1 MDKRNRPALAYLL
14 AGLSAAGR
22 ALLAVPEQTSLA
34 DLSLTA
40 LAVGG
45 YLLLTRR
52 GAKALVCGVGQLA
65 LELVLCGA
73 QTETGGVW
81 VWLAPLL
88 RAADLLLL
96 VLACL
101 YLLALTGKQPR
112 ALPAA
117 LAAAWLVYAAASF
130 FPQAAA
136 VSAPAFLVFSV
147 LLLWFTVLMLRAYN
161 ETRVREPRRR

>member
-1 MDKRNRPALAYLL
+1 M
-14 AGLSAAGR
+14 
-22 ALLAVPEQTSLA
+22 V
-34 DLSLTA
+34 
-40 LAVGG
+40 G

-73 QTETGGVW
+73 QTEAGGVW

-101 YLLALTGKQPR
+101 YLLTLTGKQPR